1 MYVDIK
7 KLPVYY
13 VPLSNN
19 VPYLF
24 YLVDIIRKIE
34 VRWAGSQRSNSHGM
48 EWMQRRNG
56 ERGYTDVH
64 IIKSPPIIIIEWYS
78 QYIQRMETL
87 LGPEDIIA
95 MQDHA

>member
-1 MYVDIK
+1 MAWNGCKD
-7 KLPVYY
+7 
-13 VPLSNN
+13 
-19 VPYLF
+19 
-24 YLVDIIRKIE
+24 
-34 VRWAGSQRSNSHGM
+34 GM
-48 EWMQRRNG
+48 EK
-56 ERGYTDVH
+56 EVGYTDVH